1 MFSACWP
8 ANVVGAFFIAILII
22 DTVYGNFL
30 DLPYHGIVGIFLT
43 CIFWLVCS
51 AFGEAISGAIL
62 LVPAIFL
69 VVVLFNTIIN
79 KDLDDDCGCGCG
91 CGYKKKFVIHF
102 QKKPEECIQKP
113 KPKCVNA

>member
-22 DTVYGNFL
+22 DTVCGYFL
-30 DLPYHGIVGIFLT
+30 DLPYHGIVGIVLT

-51 AFGEAISGAIL
+51 TFGEAISGAIL

-69 VVVLFNTIIN
+69 LAVLFNTIIN
-79 KDLDDDCGCGCG
+79 KDVDDCGCSE
-91 CGYKKKFVIHF
+91 KKFVIHF
-102 QKKPEECIQKP
+102 RKKPEECIQKP
-113 KPKCVNA
+113 KPKCVNG